1 VSTNIEAIK
10 KQMKSLDGGVPKS
23 KTQSGRD
30 RKQNTTHPQTEEKWS
45 EKNTQID
52 ETLGTLTETLALISL
67 VSPKITVR
75 PK

>member
-1 VSTNIEAIK
+1 MEGSPNLKLRVEETENRILPTLKQK
-10 KQMKSLDGGVPKS
+10 K
-23 KTQSGRD
+23 SGL
-30 RKQNTTHPQTEEKWS
+30 K
-45 EKNTQID
+45 KNTQID